1 MSGNAD
7 TWRISRFDQRSI
19 DELFP
24 TQKHFQLA
32 RVILRQTAA
41 LAMIFSRNVY
51 GITLRHEMSAIGCL
65 QCRNTWGGVVV
76 GSIGLLIL
84 LVSGAL
90 AAFTISDDDDTSAA
104 GTPTSDDTD
113 EELDPISM

>member
-1 MSGNAD
+1 M
-7 TWRISRFDQRSI
+7 F
-19 DELFP
+19 
-24 TQKHFQLA
+24 
-32 RVILRQTAA
+32 
-41 LAMIFSRNVY
+41 FSHNVH
-51 GITLRHEMSAIGCL
+51 GITFRRGMTTIGCSP
-65 QCRNTWGGVVV
+65 CRNTWGGVVV

-113 EELDPISM
+113 EEFDPISM